1 MQQLFALFYTCATA
15 RIYSEGHDAVCW
27 DAIQGG
33 SKMTNR
39 KGSEFKVRRPNSR
52 TMSWLTK
59 AQSGEIPVSVLEK
72 VSLDKQD
79 VADFLSANIP
89 IMRSSAKG
97 AGLGTL
103 AMFFDELDTVLQQV

>member
-1 MQQLFALFYTCATA
+1 
-15 RIYSEGHDAVCW
+15 
-27 DAIQGG
+27 
-33 SKMTNR
+33 MTKR
-39 KGSEFKVRRPNSR
+39 KVAEFKVRRPNSR

-59 AQSGEIPVSVLEK
+59 AQSGEIPISLLEK
-72 VSLDKQD
+72 VTLDKQD